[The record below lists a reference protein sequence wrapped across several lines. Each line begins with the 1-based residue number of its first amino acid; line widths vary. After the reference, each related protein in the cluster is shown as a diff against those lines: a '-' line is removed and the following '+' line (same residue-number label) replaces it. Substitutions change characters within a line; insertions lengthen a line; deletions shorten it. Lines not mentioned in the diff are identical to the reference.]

1 MSQSGHQRASRESAL
16 SQPQQ
21 IGIFAREIVDNYFRP
36 TVPSHLMV
44 GFDDFNL
51 PINVFERRVERW
63 QSLFFNC
70 NSNALNDRLC

>member
-1 MSQSGHQRASRESAL
+1 
-16 SQPQQ
+16 
-21 IGIFAREIVDNYFRP
+21 
-36 TVPSHLMV
+36 MV